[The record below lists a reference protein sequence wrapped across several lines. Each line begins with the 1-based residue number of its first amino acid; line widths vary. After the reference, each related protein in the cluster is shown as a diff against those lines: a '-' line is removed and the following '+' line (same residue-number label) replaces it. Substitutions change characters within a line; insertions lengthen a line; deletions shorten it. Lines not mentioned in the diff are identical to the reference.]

1 MKCAILT
8 IKQWGN
14 SLGVRIPAAVA
25 RAAKI
30 ELDQPVQVI
39 ADEGR
44 VIIKP
49 IGTRKLSLADK
60 LARFDPTRHGGEAMA
75 TRKVGAEAM

>member
-1 MKCAILT
+1 MKSAILT

-44 VIIKP
+44 VIITP